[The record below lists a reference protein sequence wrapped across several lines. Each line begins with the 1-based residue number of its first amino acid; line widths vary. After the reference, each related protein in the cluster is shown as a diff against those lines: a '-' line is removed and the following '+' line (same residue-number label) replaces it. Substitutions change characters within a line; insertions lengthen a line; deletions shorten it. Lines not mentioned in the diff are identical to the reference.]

1 MSVNIIK
8 LSHNKCTK
16 PLPKTRKKTGCFCCR
31 KRKIKCDEQK
41 PSCYNCTR
49 SSYKCVWPTGGQSLS
64 RSSEFKLEKCSHRQ
78 IRFKEVNTVT
88 NAKAKKKRR
97 ASRTTTMDDGPF
109 AGTFGVLDF
118 SGPSDV
124 DVGDSCS
131 PAGSALGLS
140 EALCC
145 SSKRSDNGVETEDLV
160 NEISPHEPLGVE
172 IEPSEMLLSSEYNPS
187 QESTPFELIRTD
199 SIDSIISIAQ
209 TNNDREMNKEAQED
223 AIFRKYLEE
232 QIKNFIPSRQLNG
245 YSTWLLGVDM
255 TEEDAFFYDVFVKG
269 FMISCSPQFAHKDL
283 QPGAV
288 FIPPGTQNPILRS
301 VFYACGA
308 AFLCM
313 RRNEMKRVAEL
324 KYQEC
329 LDKLYSFIDSGDIN
343 GNEHWLL
350 VAILCLCLRERYH
363 GEDINKHIVH
373 VTTALQVIRYWQAN
387 KLRSNVSISS
397 GRRLS
402 IGEDGCPR
410 ISDVGDVE
418 DDAIPLDT
426 EDLCHHADFQQNGGD
441 VFDSLGFEFDND
453 QQTTR

>member
-1 MSVNIIK
+1 MLIMV
-8 LSHNKCTK
+8 
-16 PLPKTRKKTGCFCCR
+16 GR

-64 RSSEFKLEKCSHRQ
+64 RSTEFKLEKCSHRQ

-88 NAKAKKKRR
+88 NVKSKKQRR
-97 ASRTTTMDDGPF
+97 ASRTMTIGDGLF
-109 AGTFGVLDF
+109 AGTFGVLDL
-118 SGPSDV
+118 SGPSVDV
-124 DVGDSCS
+124 DANS
-131 PAGSALGLS
+131 GSSADPGLI
-140 EALCC
+140 EGLCC
-145 SSKRSDNGVETEDLV
+145 PSKVSDNGGEMEEFVTAKAHHDCLEVDFGPSERL
-160 NEISPHEPLGVE
+160 EPLGYS
-172 IEPSEMLLSSEYNPS
+172 PT
-187 QESTPFELIRTD
+187 QESTPLELIRTN
-199 SIDSIISIAQ
+199 SINSIISIEQ
-209 TNNDREMNKEAQED
+209 ENSNIEMNKEAQED

-232 QIKNFIPSRQLNG
+232 QIKKFVPSSQLNG

-269 FMISCSPQFAHKDL
+269 FMISCSPQFAHRDL

-329 LDKLYSFIDSGDIN
+329 LDKLYNFIDSGEIS

-373 VTTALQVIRYWQAN
+373 VTTALQVIRYWQSN
-387 KLRSNVSISS
+387 KLKSNASISS

-410 ISDVGDVE
+410 ILEVGDVE
-418 DDAIPLDT
+418 EDALPLDT
-426 EDLCHHADFQQNGGD
+426 EDL
-441 VFDSLGFEFDND
+441 VI
-453 QQTTR
+453 